1 MTEFEAKCPHCGA
14 GLKMQDEWVG
24 LEAECPYCKQSFTI
38 TPPPDSQSSAAD
50 AAEQKAAEFRPS
62 AEPPSSKL
70 PEFESSFGSPSP
82 GGQQS
87 EKSESKFLFTC
98 PNCGRK
104 IKALESRRGRMAE
117 CPYCKQ
123 SFTIPVRQ
131 REALE
136 AEPVSPPSPSSAE
149 KAADRFLV
157 RCGLLFLVIA
167 AVLIAKSPGGC
178 HGSASSSVARMRKA
192 EVMERIIRKYSEVI
206 PEEQIRA
213 YLEGR
218 ADLSPSVA
226 LTAAEKG
233 YSKTIVEFLDD
244 AMVYR
249 QAK

>member
-24 LEAECPYCKQSFTI
+24 LVAECPSCKQHFTI
-38 TPPPDSQSSAAD
+38 APLSEPQSSAAD
-50 AAEQKAAEFRPS
+50 AAEQKAAESRPS
-62 AEPPSSKL
+62 AESPSSKL

-104 IKALESRRGRMAE
+104 IKALESWHGRMAE
-117 CPYCKQ
+117 CPYCQKT
-123 SFTIPVRQ
+123 FTIPVRQ

-136 AEPVSPPSPSSAE
+136 AEPVSPPSPGSAE
-149 KAADRFLV
+149 KAAGRFLV
-157 RCGLLFLVIA
+157 RCGLLILVIA

-178 HGSASSSVARMRKA
+178 HGSVSSSVAHMRKA
-192 EVMERIIRKYSEVI
+192 EVMERIIRKYSGVF

-213 YLEGR
+213 YLEGGDS
-218 ADLSPSVA
+218 AAATSLA
-226 LTAAEKG
+226 LTAAKKG
-233 YSKTIVEFLDD
+233 YAAEFMAD
-244 AMVYR
+244 AKVYY
-249 QAK
+249 QAE

>member
-1 MTEFEAKCPHCGA
+1 MAEFEAKCPHCGA
-14 GLKMQDEWVG
+14 ELKMQDEWVG
-24 LEAECPYCKQSFTI
+24 LEAECPNCKQHFTI
-38 TPPPDSQSSAAD
+38 APPPEPQSSAAD
-50 AAEQKAAEFRPS
+50 AAEQKAAESRPS

-87 EKSESKFLFTC
+87 EKSESKFLFPC

-104 IKALESRRGRMAE
+104 IKALESRRGRVVE
-117 CPYCKQ
+117 CPHCKQ

-157 RCGLLFLVIA
+157 RCGLLILVIA

-226 LTAAEKG
+226 LTAVEKG
-233 YSKTIVEFLDD
+233 YSKTIVEFLND